1 MGRRGR
7 LGNHVISICFDSED
21 EEDGEFL
28 AMNFYRYCRDLESG
42 QVAFL
47 RDPAELEN
55 MLRFGN
61 TVRGKGEPTN
71 GAVKVQQE
79 TTFCQQVPTG
89 PTIVFEQVDVAD
101 VVIDTGSTTLNAF
114 CLTAPRFCPVAAPVP
129 QPKPSAA
136 SHSSKLFRMRK
147 HQSAKK

>member
-7 LGNHVISICFDSED
+7 LGNHVISICFDNDD

-61 TVRGKGEPTN
+61 TVRGKGEPTS
-71 GAVKVQQE
+71 GAVKVQQ
-79 TTFCQQVPTG
+79 TCASKSRRAQQSCLKEWTMTPLLMLL
-89 PTIVFEQVDVAD
+89 
-101 VVIDTGSTTLNAF
+101 STLD
-114 CLTAPRFCPVAAPVP
+114 P
-129 QPKPSAA
+129 Q
-136 SHSSKLFRMRK
+136 H
-147 HQSAKK
+147 